1 MDNNTRKMDILIA
14 GVGGQGVVLAGD
26 VIAEMA
32 LAAGYDVKKTDT
44 LGMAQRGGSVVAQIR
59 ISQGVASPL
68 IQKGEADYLLAF
80 EKLEALRWVE
90 YLSKEAIIIVNN
102 SSLPPNSVNL
112 GEAIYPSDDEIM
124 ERLLT
129 KSSDICFIDGSS
141 AVNNLGNLKTLNIF
155 MLGALSM
162 FLPFSPDKWRA
173 VLSQRLP
180 SKILDINLK
189 AFDCG
194 RKATLDS
201 MHTTPPEEET
211 DDGCGCSDHCC

>member
-14 GVGGQGVVLAGD
+14 GIGGQGVVLAGD

-141 AVNNLGNLKTLNIF
+141 AVNNLGNLKTLNICSVPF
-155 MLGALSM
+155 PCSYLSP
-162 FLPFSPDKWRA
+162 LTNGGQSY
-173 VLSQRLP
+173 P
-180 SKILDINLK
+180 SVYQAKSWIS
-189 AFDCG
+189 
-194 RKATLDS
+194 T
-201 MHTTPPEEET
+201 
-211 DDGCGCSDHCC
+211 